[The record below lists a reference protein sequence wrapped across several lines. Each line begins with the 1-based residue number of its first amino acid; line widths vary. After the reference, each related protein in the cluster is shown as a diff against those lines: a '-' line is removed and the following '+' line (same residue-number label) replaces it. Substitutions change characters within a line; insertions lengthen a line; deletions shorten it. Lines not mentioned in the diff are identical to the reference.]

1 MSQAERGLAAG
12 DLGWVKSLAMLL
24 RRQDLPFFSL
34 LLLCMWFLIS
44 CMLPHDHKMAAA
56 PLGSPSK
63 EGKRREGREKSKWL
77 FLLLLLL
84 LFKDFC
90 LLLLA
95 AETTA
100 SL

>member
-1 MSQAERGLAAG
+1 MMIHQGSWW
-12 DLGWVKSLAMLL
+12 DIKSV
-24 RRQDLPFFSL
+24 
-34 LLLCMWFLIS
+34 
-44 CMLPHDHKMAAA
+44 
-56 PLGSPSK
+56 
-63 EGKRREGREKSKWL
+63 RREGREKSKWL

-100 SL
+100 AL